1 MGRIHRIK
9 GRENMNNYNPMNLFD
24 NKQPMFNTPEGK
36 QSEYLY
42 RVEKLIKLKNELY
55 KLWQDQRKK

>member
-1 MGRIHRIK
+1 
-9 GRENMNNYNPMNLFD
+9 MNNYNPMNLFD

-36 QSEYLY
+36 QAEYLY